1 MKRTHVLVQWSGLA
15 WLVAGALFP
24 AYTLL
29 HPAEEGAAAVLG
41 SPWAAIHSLWFVG
54 TLLTLAGL
62 VGMYV
67 WQAGT
72 IGRLG
77 TAGFVL
83 AFTGTALML
92 GVVFYDSYIVP
103 VLAASAPALL
113 DPDSALATAP
123 ALLLGGSLGFVLVAL
138 GYLLFGVATMRAG
151 MLPRS
156 ASLLLAAGGPLFP
169 AGQALGPSIGT
180 ACALVFAVGLIWSGY
195 LLWSGTS
202 ARVRQPQP
210 AMG

>member
-1 MKRTHVLVQWSGLA
+1 MKGTHVLVRWSGLA

-29 HPAEEGAAAVLG
+29 HPAEEGAAAVLS
-41 SPWAAIHSLWFVG
+41 SPWAAIHSLWFMG

-62 VGMYV
+62 VGMYA

-72 IGRLG
+72 LGRLG
-77 TAGFVL
+77 AAGFVL

-92 GVVFYDSYIVP
+92 GVIFYDSYIVP

-113 DPDSALATAP
+113 DPDGSLATAP
-123 ALLLGGSLGFVLVAL
+123 ALLAGGSLGFVLDAL
-138 GYLLFGVATMRAG
+138 GYLLFGIATIRAG
-151 MLPRS
+151 TLPR
-156 ASLLLAAGGPLFP
+156 AAGLLLAAGGALFP
-169 AGQALGPSIGT
+169 AGQALGPLIGT

-195 LLWSGTS
+195 VLWSGSS
-202 ARVRQPQP
+202 APVRRPQP
-210 AMG
+210 AIG